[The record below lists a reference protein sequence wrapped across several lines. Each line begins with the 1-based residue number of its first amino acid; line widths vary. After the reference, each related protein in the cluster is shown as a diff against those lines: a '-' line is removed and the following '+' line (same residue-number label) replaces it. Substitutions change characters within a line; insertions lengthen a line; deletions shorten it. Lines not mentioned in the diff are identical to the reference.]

1 MRVEVD
7 LTNTGARTGTEV
19 VQLYISDVVTS
30 FTWACKELKL
40 FRRVTLEPGET
51 RRVAFDL
58 PVDSCTIV
66 NGDAERIVEPGEF
79 KVLGIRAATRICGKR
94 RSPWWNEC
102 VSMPASALSQR

>member
-1 MRVEVD
+1 MNGSEFRAGDTVRVEVD

-51 RRVAFDL
+51 RRVA
-58 PVDSCTIV
+58 
-66 NGDAERIVEPGEF
+66 
-79 KVLGIRAATRICGKR
+79 
-94 RSPWWNEC
+94 
-102 VSMPASALSQR
+102 

>member
-1 MRVEVD
+1 M
-7 LTNTGARTGTEV
+7 
-19 VQLYISDVVTS
+19 QLYISDVVTS

-79 KVLGIRAATRICGKR
+79 KVLVGHSSRDENLAASDVHRGGM
-94 RSPWWNEC
+94 SAFPW
-102 VSMPASALSQR
+102 PASALSQR